1 MLTHLRSLTLI
12 GSNSPMQIDW
22 HSLTPIDW
30 SWLMQTGSNLL
41 KRIRLSLLRLIDS
54 NLPMLTD

>member
-30 SWLMQTGSNLL
+30 SWPMQTGSNLL
-41 KRIRLSLLRLIDS
+41 TLIGLS
-54 NLPMLTD
+54 